1 MHRAKNITVVGHGNR
16 GHAKF
21 MNPVNK
27 FLNVASAVEQR
38 IIAVQMEV
46 DELVLAH
53 EALGPLL
60 NRPLLQVR
68 FVSGYAFRH
77 TENAVLITAPS
88 GAGLG
93 DWSLPTVQSGS
104 DFILYWLEEFA
115 Q

>member
-1 MHRAKNITVVGHGNR
+1 MHRAKNIAVVGHGHR

-27 FLNVASAVEQR
+27 FLDVASAVEQR
-38 IIAVQMEV
+38 VVAMQMEV

-53 EALGPLL
+53 EALGPGL

-77 TENAVLITAPS
+77 TENAVLIAAPS
-88 GAGLG
+88 GAGLD
-93 DWSLPTVQSGS
+93 DWSLPTGS
-104 DFILYWLEEFA
+104 
-115 Q
+115 